1 MDTTNILPLILPK
14 MRKQM
19 HTKGI
24 TSLDEIY
31 MTIAGN
37 APKGAS
43 TLSKFQADIFFGKLG
58 IYLKSQEMSA
68 LYNYL
73 DCRGDQFSLER
84 FIQLFQFNVPEEF
97 IKELNEMFYFISGN
111 QESVS
116 VEKLLEKIRPENHPQ
131 ISIMKN
137 DPAIAEENLK
147 YAIEFATGNKPEITK
162 DEFIQ
167 LHKNIYWIL
176 PEENYELFK
185 YKIPKLWGLSDLQE
199 IDPLVKYN

>member
-73 DCRGDQFSLER
+73 DC
-84 FIQLFQFNVPEEF
+84 
-97 IKELNEMFYFISGN
+97 FYFLTIGYIS
-111 QESVS
+111 
-116 VEKLLEKIRPENHPQ
+116 KIC
-131 ISIMKN
+131 
-137 DPAIAEENLK
+137 
-147 YAIEFATGNKPEITK
+147 
-162 DEFIQ
+162 
-167 LHKNIYWIL
+167 
-176 PEENYELFK
+176 
-185 YKIPKLWGLSDLQE
+185 
-199 IDPLVKYN
+199 

>member
-1 MDTTNILPLILPK
+1 MDTTNVLPLIIPK

-24 TSLDEIY
+24 TSLDDIY
-31 MTIAGN
+31 MKIAGN
-37 APKGAS
+37 APKGAN
-43 TLSKFQADIFFGKLG
+43 TLSKFQADHFFGKLG
-58 IYLKSQEMSA
+58 IYLKSQEMTA

-73 DCRGDQFSLER
+73 DCKGNQFSLEK
-84 FIQLFQFNVPEEF
+84 FIQLFQCEIPEDF
-97 IKELNEMFYFISGN
+97 IKDLNEMFYFVSEN

-116 VEKLLEKIRPENHPQ
+116 IEKLLKNIRPENHPQ

-137 DPAIAEENLK
+137 DPCIAEENLK
-147 YAIEFATGNKPEITK
+147 FAIEFVAGDKPEITR

>member
-1 MDTTNILPLILPK
+1 MDTTNILPLIIPK

-24 TSLDEIY
+24 TSLDDIY
-31 MTIAGN
+31 MNIAGN
-37 APKGAS
+37 APKGAN
-43 TLSKFQADIFFGKLG
+43 TLSKFQADHFFGKLG
-58 IYLKSQEMSA
+58 IYLKSQEMTA

-73 DCRGDQFSLER
+73 DCKGNQFSLEK
-84 FIQLFQFNVPEEF
+84 FIQLFQCEIPEDF
-97 IKELNEMFYFISGN
+97 IKDLNEMFYFVSEN

-116 VEKLLEKIRPENHPQ
+116 IEKLLKNIRPENHPQ

-137 DPAIAEENLK
+137 DPCIAEENLK
-147 YAIEFATGNKPEITK
+147 FAIEFVAGDKPEITR

>member
-1 MDTTNILPLILPK
+1 

-137 DPAIAEENLK
+137 DPSNC
-147 YAIEFATGNKPEITK
+147 
-162 DEFIQ
+162 
-167 LHKNIYWIL
+167 
-176 PEENYELFK
+176 
-185 YKIPKLWGLSDLQE
+185 
-199 IDPLVKYN
+199 